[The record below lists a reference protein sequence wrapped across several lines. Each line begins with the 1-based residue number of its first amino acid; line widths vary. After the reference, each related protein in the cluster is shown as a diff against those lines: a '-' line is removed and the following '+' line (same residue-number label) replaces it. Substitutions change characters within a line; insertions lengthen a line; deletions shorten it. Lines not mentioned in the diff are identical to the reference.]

1 MTVLVVVLCGHQ
13 PVLLYVRYR
22 RELAEWEEVIEK
34 EKVEAKQFIKYV
46 CVGSNRFG
54 DSLQSPSSLGV
65 LSVAISWFCLR
76 RRDIYFLRDMEEE
89 RVVNFLNLR
98 PENADALRTYLTPEQ
113 AQLVQKG
120 SEMDSTF
127 TAEWTKQLENI
138 VNMHNVM

>member
-13 PVLLYVRYR
+13 ALLLYARYR

-76 RRDIYFLRDMEEE
+76 RRDILPSQGYGRGEGCELSQPEARECRRSEDVPHTRTGTAGAE
-89 RVVNFLNLR
+89 RFRGGLHPHCRVDQTVG
-98 PENADALRTYLTPEQ
+98 EYSKHA
-113 AQLVQKG
+113 
-120 SEMDSTF
+120 
-127 TAEWTKQLENI
+127 
-138 VNMHNVM
+138 